1 MFDIW
6 TNFFRNE
13 INYLTGRN
21 QEFDELLEAGD
32 IGRVKQ
38 KMQSLYAE
46 AVEKSK
52 EYDPEQHKVMKR
64 QDKMITNKAGLLV
77 RVEKVAKLP
86 VPYQRY
92 INEVALVFLL
102 GKPLTWSNADENSA
116 EAFEAFLQLIK
127 DTHFNSKLRECKR
140 LAGSETEAAMLFR
153 PYRDDD
159 GKPQTQIRVL
169 AASKGDE
176 IYTRWDIYG
185 NLLTAAWGY
194 KGKTGIDD
202 STTECMEIYT
212 PEYTY
217 HAVKAKIGWEV
228 TKEVNLIGKIP
239 LIIFRQEEEW
249 KGVQRL
255 IDRNEEK
262 HSHTADTNDYFEDP
276 MLLLKADIIK
286 NMPDKKQNGK
296 TIAVHGDVD
305 IDKAAKFVTYDQAS
319 ESKKLETEWL
329 DDTILNMS
337 FTPKI
342 TLDSMEK
349 VAQLSAKALRTV
361 LLLGYMKADK
371 RKDTWDE
378 MMDRTASLITSIIGN
393 VMDVSLYKQ
402 CQTMKV
408 EHHWSEPFGDDI
420 TDTLRNIAEAYG
432 AGIMSEETAIEQNP
446 LIRDKEL
453 EKERLANQH
462 EATLAAQR
470 DIFSEDGGS
479 EEGEGAGTGE

>member
-32 IGRVKQ
+32 IDRVKQ
-38 KMQSLYAE
+38 KMQSLYAD
-46 AVEKSK
+46 AVEKSR
-52 EYDPEQHKVMKR
+52 EYNPEEHQVMKR
-64 QDKMITNKAGLLV
+64 RDKAITNKLGQLI
-77 RVEKVAKLP
+77 RVEKVAKLA

-102 GKPLTWSNADENSA
+102 GKPLTWSNADEGSP
-116 EAFEAFLQLIK
+116 EAFEAFLGIIK

-140 LAGSETEAAMLFR
+140 LAGSETESAMLFR
-153 PYRDDD
+153 PYRDDE
-159 GKPQTQIRVL
+159 GNPQVQIRVL

-194 KGKTGIDD
+194 KGKTGVDD

-212 PEYTY
+212 PEFTY
-217 HAVKAKIGWEV
+217 HAVKAKLGWVV
-228 TKEVNLIGKIP
+228 TKEVNPIGKIP

-249 KGVQRL
+249 KGVQPL
-255 IDRNEEK
+255 IERNEEK

-296 TIAVHGDVD
+296 TIAVSGDVD
-305 IDKAAKFVTYDQAS
+305 IDKAAKFVTYDHAS
-319 ESKKLETEWL
+319 ESKKLESEWL

-342 TLDSMEK
+342 TLDSMQK

-378 MMDRTASLITSIIGN
+378 MMDRTASLITSIIAN
-393 VMDVSLYKQ
+393 VLNVALKKQ
-402 CQTMKV
+402 CQTMKI

-420 TDTLRNIAEAYG
+420 TDALKNIAEAYG

-446 LIRDKEL
+446 LIRDKQQ
-453 EKERLANQH
+453 EKERLA
-462 EATLAAQR
+462 AQR
-470 DIFSEDGGS
+470 EAKLAFQRDVFNDED
-479 EEGEGAGTGE
+479 EDGEGAGSGE